1 MNKIFLALACAAG
14 LAAMPALAAD
24 VEAGRRKSDE
34 VCKACH
40 GEGGGKPIIPQT
52 PILAGQYEDYLVH
65 ALEAYR
71 SGARQNPMMA
81 PMAEK
86 LTDEDIRNLAAYFA
100 QQTGLQVK
108 Y

>member
-14 LAAMPALAAD
+14 LAATSAMAAD
-24 VEAGRRKSDE
+24 VEAGRRKAEE

-40 GEGGGKPIIPQT
+40 GEGGAKPIMPQT
-52 PILAGQYEDYLVH
+52 PILAGQYEDYLIH
-65 ALEAYR
+65 ALQAYK
-71 SGARQNPMMA
+71 SGVRQNPMMA
-81 PMAEK
+81 PMAQPLSE
-86 LTDEDIRNLAAYFA
+86 DEIRNLAAYFS

>member
-1 MNKIFLALACAAG
+1 MNKIFLALACAVG
-14 LAAMPALAAD
+14 LAATSALAAD

-40 GEGGGKPIIPQT
+40 GEGGAKPIMPQT
-52 PILAGQYEDYLVH
+52 PVLAGQYEDYLIH
-65 ALEAYR
+65 ALHAYK

-81 PMAEK
+81 PMAQP
-86 LTDEDIRNLAAYFA
+86 LSDEDIRNLAAYFA
-100 QQTGLQVK
+100 QQPGLQVK